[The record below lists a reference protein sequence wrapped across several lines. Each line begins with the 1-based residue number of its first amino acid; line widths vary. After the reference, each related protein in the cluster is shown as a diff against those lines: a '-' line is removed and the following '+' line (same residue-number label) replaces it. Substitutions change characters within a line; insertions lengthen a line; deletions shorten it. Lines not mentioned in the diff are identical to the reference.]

1 MPELPEVEVLRCHLE
16 PLLVGKR
23 VTGFQVLKPRVVRPE
38 TPRQLQ
44 GGVAG
49 CSIKG
54 VGRQGKFL
62 WLDFAQ
68 ARSRKTFPLTIH
80 LGMTGN
86 FLINAQK
93 MGHNDNKHVRLRFK
107 MSDYSEIDYVDIR
120 KFGFFKLI
128 NPQKGEIK
136 KLKAELGPDAL
147 SDEFDT
153 KYLQESLKNRITN
166 IKSALLNQKIVG
178 GIGNIYA
185 SEALFRAKISPMME
199 SRKVVKNKIKTG
211 DLISSIKFI
220 LHDAIKVG
228 GSTIKD
234 HKNLKGESGYFQY
247 KFNVYNRENMT
258 CNSQNCD
265 AKIKK
270 IVQTGRSTFYCTKC
284 QKMRNR

>member
-1 MPELPEVEVLRCHLE
+1 MPELPEVEIIKNNLSDYLVDKTFHSIEVFTNKLRYKIPHNLAE
-16 PLLVGKR
+16 SIKNQR
-23 VTGFQVLKPRVVRPE
+23 VTNISRIAKY
-38 TPRQLQ
+38 
-44 GGVAG
+44 
-49 CSIKG
+49 II
-54 VGRQGKFL
+54 VGL
-62 WLDFAQ
+62 ENDYSL
-68 ARSRKTFPLTIH
+68 LIH

-93 MGHNDNKHVRLRFK
+93 MDHNNNKHVRLRFK
-107 MSDYSEIDYVDIR
+107 MSDQSEIDYVDIR

-128 NPQKGEIK
+128 NPQKSEIK

-153 KYLQESLKNRITN
+153 KYLQESLKNKVTN

-185 SEALFRAKISPMME
+185 SEALFRAKIPPMME
-199 SRKVVKNKIKTG
+199 SRKVVKNKTKTG

-228 GSTIKD
+228 GSTIRD

>member
-1 MPELPEVEVLRCHLE
+1 M
-16 PLLVGKR
+16 
-23 VTGFQVLKPRVVRPE
+23 
-38 TPRQLQ
+38 
-44 GGVAG
+44 
-49 CSIKG
+49 
-54 VGRQGKFL
+54 
-62 WLDFAQ
+62 D
-68 ARSRKTFPLTIH
+68 
-80 LGMTGN
+80 
-86 FLINAQK
+86 
-93 MGHNDNKHVRLRFK
+93 
-107 MSDYSEIDYVDIR
+107 
-120 KFGFFKLI
+120 FFKLV
-128 NPQKGEIK
+128 NPQKVEIK

-228 GSTIKD
+228 GSTIRD

-247 KFNVYNRENMT
+247 KFNVYNRENMI

-270 IVQTGRSTFYCTKC
+270 LFRQGDPLFTA
-284 QKMRNR
+284 RNAKK

>member
-1 MPELPEVEVLRCHLE
+1 PEVEIIKNNLSDYLVDKTFHSIEVFTNKLRYKIPHNLAE
-16 PLLVGKR
+16 SIKNQR
-23 VTGFQVLKPRVVRPE
+23 VTD
-38 TPRQLQ
+38 
-44 GGVAG
+44 
-49 CSIKG
+49 I
-54 VGRQGKFL
+54 
-62 WLDFAQ
+62 
-68 ARSRKTFPLTIH
+68 SRIAKYIIVDLENKYSLLIH

-107 MSDYSEIDYVDIR
+107 MSDQSEIDYIDIR
-120 KFGFFKLI
+120 KFGFFKLV
-128 NPQKGEIK
+128 NPQKVEIK

-147 SDEFDT
+147 SDEFDI
-153 KYLQESLKNRITN
+153 KYLQESLKNRVTN

-199 SRKVVKNKIKTG
+199 SGKVVKNKIKTG

-228 GSTIKD
+228 GSTIRD

-247 KFNVYNRENMT
+247 KFNVYNRENMI
-258 CNSQNCD
+258 CNSQNCS

-284 QKMRNR
+284 QKMGNR

>member
-1 MPELPEVEVLRCHLE
+1 MPELPEVEIIKNNLSDYLVDKTFHSIEVFTNKLRYKIPHNLAE
-16 PLLVGKR
+16 SIKNQR
-23 VTGFQVLKPRVVRPE
+23 VTNISRIAKYIIVE
-38 TPRQLQ
+38 
-44 GGVAG
+44 
-49 CSIKG
+49 
-54 VGRQGKFL
+54 
-62 WLDFAQ
+62 LDNDY
-68 ARSRKTFPLTIH
+68 SLLIH

-93 MGHNDNKHVRLRFK
+93 MVHNNNKHVRLRFK
-107 MSDYSEIDYVDIR
+107 MSDHSEIDYVDIR

-128 NPQKGEIK
+128 NPQKVEIK

-185 SEALFRAKISPMME
+185 SEALFRAKI
-199 SRKVVKNKIKTG
+199 VVKNKIKTG

-220 LHDAIKVG
+220 LHDAIMVG
-228 GSTIKD
+228 GSTIRD

-258 CNSQNCD
+258 CNNQNCN

-284 QKMRNR
+284 QKK

>member
-1 MPELPEVEVLRCHLE
+1 MPELPEVEIIKNNLSDYLVDKTFHSIEVFTNKLRYKIPHNLAE
-16 PLLVGKR
+16 SIKNQR
-23 VTGFQVLKPRVVRPE
+23 VTNISRIAKY
-38 TPRQLQ
+38 
-44 GGVAG
+44 
-49 CSIKG
+49 II
-54 VGRQGKFL
+54 VGL
-62 WLDFAQ
+62 ENDYSL
-68 ARSRKTFPLTIH
+68 LIH

-128 NPQKGEIK
+128 NPQKVEIK

>member
-1 MPELPEVEVLRCHLE
+1 MPELPEVEIIKNNLSDYLIDKTFHSIEVFTNKLRYKIPHNLAE
-16 PLLVGKR
+16 SIKNQR
-23 VTGFQVLKPRVVRPE
+23 VTD
-38 TPRQLQ
+38 
-44 GGVAG
+44 
-49 CSIKG
+49 I
-54 VGRQGKFL
+54 
-62 WLDFAQ
+62 
-68 ARSRKTFPLTIH
+68 SRIAKYIIVDLENNYSLLIH

-86 FLINAQK
+86 FLIDAQK
-93 MGHNDNKHVRLRFK
+93 MGHSDNKHVRLRFK
-107 MSDYSEIDYVDIR
+107 MSDQSEIDYIDIR
-120 KFGFFKLI
+120 KFGFFKLV
-128 NPQKGEIK
+128 NPQKVEIK

-147 SDEFDT
+147 SDEFDI
-153 KYLQESLKNRITN
+153 KYLQESLKNRVTN

-199 SRKVVKNKIKTG
+199 SGKVVKNKIKTG

-228 GSTIKD
+228 GSTIRD

-247 KFNVYNRENMT
+247 KFNVYNRENMI
-258 CNSQNCD
+258 CNSQNCS

>member
-1 MPELPEVEVLRCHLE
+1 MPELPEVEIIKNNLLDYLVDKTFHSIEVFTNKLRYKIPHNLSE
-16 PLLVGKR
+16 SIKNQR
-23 VTGFQVLKPRVVRPE
+23 VTN
-38 TPRQLQ
+38 
-44 GGVAG
+44 
-49 CSIKG
+49 I
-54 VGRQGKFL
+54 
-62 WLDFAQ
+62 
-68 ARSRKTFPLTIH
+68 SRIAKYIIVDLENDYSLLIH

-107 MSDYSEIDYVDIR
+107 MSDQSEIDYVDIR

-128 NPQKGEIK
+128 NPQKVEIK

-153 KYLQESLKNRITN
+153 EYLQESLKNRVAS

-199 SRKVVKNKIKTG
+199 SRKVVKNKKKTG

-228 GSTIKD
+228 GSTIRD

-247 KFNVYNRENMT
+247 KFNVYNRENMI
-258 CNSQNCD
+258 CNSQNCN

>member
-1 MPELPEVEVLRCHLE
+1 MPELPEVEIIKNNLSDYLVDKTFHSIEVFTNKLRYKIPHNLAE
-16 PLLVGKR
+16 SIKNQR
-23 VTGFQVLKPRVVRPE
+23 VTNISRIAKY
-38 TPRQLQ
+38 
-44 GGVAG
+44 
-49 CSIKG
+49 II
-54 VGRQGKFL
+54 VGL
-62 WLDFAQ
+62 ENDYSL
-68 ARSRKTFPLTIH
+68 LIH

-107 MSDYSEIDYVDIR
+107 MSDQSEIDYVDIR

-128 NPQKGEIK
+128 NPQKVEIK

-147 SDEFDT
+147 SDEFDI
-153 KYLQESLKNRITN
+153 KYLQESLKNRVTN

-228 GSTIKD
+228 GSTIRD

-247 KFNVYNRENMT
+247 KFNVYNRENMI

>member
-1 MPELPEVEVLRCHLE
+1 MPELPEVEIIKNNLSDYLIDKTFHSIEVFTNKLRYKIPHNLAE
-16 PLLVGKR
+16 SIKNQR
-23 VTGFQVLKPRVVRPE
+23 VTD
-38 TPRQLQ
+38 
-44 GGVAG
+44 
-49 CSIKG
+49 I
-54 VGRQGKFL
+54 
-62 WLDFAQ
+62 
-68 ARSRKTFPLTIH
+68 SRIAKYIIVDLENKYSLLIH

-107 MSDYSEIDYVDIR
+107 MSDQSEIDYIDIR
-120 KFGFFKLI
+120 KFGFFKLV
-128 NPQKGEIK
+128 NPQKVEIK

-147 SDEFDT
+147 SDEFDI
-153 KYLQESLKNRITN
+153 KYLQESLKNRVTN

-199 SRKVVKNKIKTG
+199 SGKVVKNKIKTG

-228 GSTIKD
+228 GSTIRD

-247 KFNVYNRENMT
+247 KFNVYNRENMI
-258 CNSQNCD
+258 CNSQNCS

>member
-1 MPELPEVEVLRCHLE
+1 MPELPEVEIIKNNLSDYLIDKTFHSIEVFTNKLRYKIPHNLAE
-16 PLLVGKR
+16 SIKNQR
-23 VTGFQVLKPRVVRPE
+23 VTD
-38 TPRQLQ
+38 
-44 GGVAG
+44 
-49 CSIKG
+49 I
-54 VGRQGKFL
+54 
-62 WLDFAQ
+62 
-68 ARSRKTFPLTIH
+68 SRIAKYIIVDLENKYSLLIH

-107 MSDYSEIDYVDIR
+107 MSDQLEIDYIDIR
-120 KFGFFKLI
+120 KFGFFKLV
-128 NPQKGEIK
+128 NPQKVEIK

-147 SDEFDT
+147 SDEFDI
-153 KYLQESLKNRITN
+153 KYLQESLKNRVTN

-199 SRKVVKNKIKTG
+199 SGKVVKNKIKTG

-228 GSTIKD
+228 GSTIRD

-247 KFNVYNRENMT
+247 KFNVYNRENMI
-258 CNSQNCD
+258 CNSQNCS

>member
-1 MPELPEVEVLRCHLE
+1 MPELPEVEIIKNNLSDYLVDKTFHSIEVFTNKLRYKIPHNLAE
-16 PLLVGKR
+16 SIKNQR
-23 VTGFQVLKPRVVRPE
+23 VTNISRIAKY
-38 TPRQLQ
+38 
-44 GGVAG
+44 
-49 CSIKG
+49 II
-54 VGRQGKFL
+54 VGL
-62 WLDFAQ
+62 ENDYSL
-68 ARSRKTFPLTIH
+68 LIH

-93 MGHNDNKHVRLRFK
+93 MGHNNNKHVRLRFK
-107 MSDYSEIDYVDIR
+107 MSDQSEIDYVDIR

-153 KYLQESLKNRITN
+153 KYLQESLKNKVTN

-185 SEALFRAKISPMME
+185 SEALFRAKIPPMME
-199 SRKVVKNKIKTG
+199 SRKVVKNKTKTG

-228 GSTIKD
+228 GSTIRD

-247 KFNVYNRENMT
+247 KFNVYNRENMI
-258 CNSQNCD
+258 CNSQNCNE
-265 AKIKK
+265 KIKK
-270 IVQTGRSTFYCTKC
+270 IVQTGRSTFYCKKC

>member
-1 MPELPEVEVLRCHLE
+1 MPELPEVEIIKNNLSDYLVDKTFHSTEVFTSKLRYKIPHN
-16 PLLVGKR
+16 LVESIKNQR
-23 VTGFQVLKPRVVRPE
+23 VTNISRIAKYIII
-38 TPRQLQ
+38 
-44 GGVAG
+44 
-49 CSIKG
+49 S
-54 VGRQGKFL
+54 
-62 WLDFAQ
+62 LDNDY
-68 ARSRKTFPLTIH
+68 SLLIH

-86 FLINAQK
+86 FLINTQK
-93 MGHNDNKHVRLRFK
+93 MGHNENRHVRLRFI
-107 MSDYSEIDYVDIR
+107 MSDQSEIDYVDIR

-128 NPQKGEIK
+128 NPQKIEIK

-153 KYLQESLKNRITN
+153 KYLQECLKNRFTN
-166 IKSALLNQKIVG
+166 IKSALLNQKVVG

-185 SEALFRAKISPMME
+185 SEALFRAKIPPMME
-199 SRKVVKNKIKTG
+199 SRKVVKNKIKTS

-220 LHDAIKVG
+220 LNDAIKVG
-228 GSTIKD
+228 GSTIRD

-247 KFNVYNRENMT
+247 KFNVYNRENMI
-258 CNSQNCD
+258 CNSQNCS

>member
-1 MPELPEVEVLRCHLE
+1 M
-16 PLLVGKR
+16 
-23 VTGFQVLKPRVVRPE
+23 
-38 TPRQLQ
+38 
-44 GGVAG
+44 
-49 CSIKG
+49 
-54 VGRQGKFL
+54 
-62 WLDFAQ
+62 
-68 ARSRKTFPLTIH
+68 
-80 LGMTGN
+80 N
-86 FLINAQK
+86 LIQNIYK
-93 MGHNDNKHVRLRFK
+93 I
-107 MSDYSEIDYVDIR
+107 S
-120 KFGFFKLI
+120 
-128 NPQKGEIK
+128 
-136 KLKAELGPDAL
+136 
-147 SDEFDT
+147 
-153 KYLQESLKNRITN
+153 KNRITN

>member
-1 MPELPEVEVLRCHLE
+1 MPELPEVEIIKNNLSDYLIDKTFHSIEVFTNKLRYKIPHNLAE
-16 PLLVGKR
+16 SIKNQR
-23 VTGFQVLKPRVVRPE
+23 VTD
-38 TPRQLQ
+38 
-44 GGVAG
+44 
-49 CSIKG
+49 I
-54 VGRQGKFL
+54 
-62 WLDFAQ
+62 
-68 ARSRKTFPLTIH
+68 SRIAKYIIVDLENKYSLLIH

-107 MSDYSEIDYVDIR
+107 MSDQSEIDYIDIR
-120 KFGFFKLI
+120 KFGFFKLV
-128 NPQKGEIK
+128 NPQKVEIK

-147 SDEFDT
+147 SDEFDI
-153 KYLQESLKNRITN
+153 KYLQESLKNRVTN

-199 SRKVVKNKIKTG
+199 SGKVVKNKIKTG

-228 GSTIKD
+228 GSTIRD

-247 KFNVYNRENMT
+247 KFNVYNRENMI
-258 CNSQNCD
+258 CNSQNCS

-284 QKMRNR
+284 QKMGNR

>member
-1 MPELPEVEVLRCHLE
+1 MPELPEVEIIKNNLSDYLVDKTFHSIEVFTNKLRYKIPHNLAE
-16 PLLVGKR
+16 SIKNQR
-23 VTGFQVLKPRVVRPE
+23 VTNISRIAKYIIVE
-38 TPRQLQ
+38 
-44 GGVAG
+44 
-49 CSIKG
+49 
-54 VGRQGKFL
+54 
-62 WLDFAQ
+62 LDNDY
-68 ARSRKTFPLTIH
+68 SLLIH

-93 MGHNDNKHVRLRFK
+93 MDHNVNKHVRLRFK
-107 MSDYSEIDYVDIR
+107 MSDHSEIDYVDIR

>member
-1 MPELPEVEVLRCHLE
+1 MPELPEVEIIKNNLSDYLVDKTFHSIEVFTNKLRYKIPHNLAE
-16 PLLVGKR
+16 SIKNQR
-23 VTGFQVLKPRVVRPE
+23 VTNISRIAKYIIVE
-38 TPRQLQ
+38 
-44 GGVAG
+44 
-49 CSIKG
+49 
-54 VGRQGKFL
+54 
-62 WLDFAQ
+62 LDNDY
-68 ARSRKTFPLTIH
+68 SLLIH

-93 MGHNDNKHVRLRFK
+93 MVHNNNKHVRLRFK
-107 MSDYSEIDYVDIR
+107 MSDHSEIDYVDIR

-128 NPQKGEIK
+128 NPQKVEIK

-220 LHDAIKVG
+220 LHDAIMVG
-228 GSTIKD
+228 GSTIRD

-258 CNSQNCD
+258 CNNQNCN

-284 QKMRNR
+284 QKK

>member
-1 MPELPEVEVLRCHLE
+1 MPELPEVEIIKNNLSDYLADKTFHSIEVFTNKLRYKIPHNFAE
-16 PLLVGKR
+16 RIKNQR
-23 VTGFQVLKPRVVRPE
+23 VTNISRIAKY
-38 TPRQLQ
+38 
-44 GGVAG
+44 
-49 CSIKG
+49 II
-54 VGRQGKFL
+54 VGL
-62 WLDFAQ
+62 ENDYSL
-68 ARSRKTFPLTIH
+68 LIH

-107 MSDYSEIDYVDIR
+107 MSDQSEIDYVDIR

-128 NPQKGEIK
+128 NPQKAEIK
-136 KLKAELGPDAL
+136 KLKEKLGPDAL

-153 KYLQESLKNRITN
+153 KYLQESLKNRVTN

-185 SEALFRAKISPMME
+185 SEALFRAKIPPMME
-199 SRKVVKNKIKTG
+199 SRKVVKNKTKTG

-228 GSTIKD
+228 GSTIRD

-247 KFNVYNRENMT
+247 KFNVYNRENMI
-258 CNSQNCD
+258 CNSQNCN

-270 IVQTGRSTFYCTKC
+270 IVQTGRSTFYCEKC

>member
-1 MPELPEVEVLRCHLE
+1 MPELPEVEIIKNNLSDYLIDKTFHSIEVFTNKLRYKIPHNLAE
-16 PLLVGKR
+16 SIKNQR
-23 VTGFQVLKPRVVRPE
+23 VTN
-38 TPRQLQ
+38 
-44 GGVAG
+44 
-49 CSIKG
+49 I
-54 VGRQGKFL
+54 
-62 WLDFAQ
+62 
-68 ARSRKTFPLTIH
+68 SRIAKYIIVDLENNYSLLIH

-86 FLINAQK
+86 FLIDAQK
-93 MGHNDNKHVRLRFK
+93 MGHSDNKHVRLRFK
-107 MSDYSEIDYVDIR
+107 MSDQSEIDYIDIR
-120 KFGFFKLI
+120 KFGFFKLV
-128 NPQKGEIK
+128 NPQKVEIK

-147 SDEFDT
+147 SDEFDIQ
-153 KYLQESLKNRITN
+153 YLQESLKNRVTN

-199 SRKVVKNKIKTG
+199 SGKVVKNKIKTG

-228 GSTIKD
+228 GSTIRD
-234 HKNLKGESGYFQY
+234 HKNVKGESGYFQY
-247 KFNVYNRENMT
+247 KFNVYNRENML
-258 CNSQNCD
+258 CNSQNCS

>member
-1 MPELPEVEVLRCHLE
+1 MPELPEVEIIKNNLSDYLIDKTFHSIEVFTNKLRYKIPHNLAE
-16 PLLVGKR
+16 SIKNQR
-23 VTGFQVLKPRVVRPE
+23 VTD
-38 TPRQLQ
+38 
-44 GGVAG
+44 
-49 CSIKG
+49 I
-54 VGRQGKFL
+54 
-62 WLDFAQ
+62 
-68 ARSRKTFPLTIH
+68 SRIAKYIIVELENKYSLLIH

-107 MSDYSEIDYVDIR
+107 MSDQSEIDYIDIR
-120 KFGFFKLI
+120 KFGFFKLV
-128 NPQKGEIK
+128 NPQKVEIK

-147 SDEFDT
+147 SDEFDI
-153 KYLQESLKNRITN
+153 KYLQESLKNRVTN

-199 SRKVVKNKIKTG
+199 SGTVVKNKIKTG

-228 GSTIKD
+228 GSTIRD

-247 KFNVYNRENMT
+247 KFNVYNRENMI
-258 CNSQNCD
+258 CNSQNCS

>member
-1 MPELPEVEVLRCHLE
+1 MPELPEVEIIKNNLSDYLIDKTFHSIEVFTNKLRYKIPHNLAE
-16 PLLVGKR
+16 SIKNQR
-23 VTGFQVLKPRVVRPE
+23 VTD
-38 TPRQLQ
+38 
-44 GGVAG
+44 
-49 CSIKG
+49 I
-54 VGRQGKFL
+54 
-62 WLDFAQ
+62 
-68 ARSRKTFPLTIH
+68 SRIAKYIIVDLENKYSLLIH

-107 MSDYSEIDYVDIR
+107 MSDQSEIDYIDIR

-128 NPQKGEIK
+128 NPQKVEIK

-147 SDEFDT
+147 SDEFDI
-153 KYLQESLKNRITN
+153 KYLQESLKNRVTN

-199 SRKVVKNKIKTG
+199 SGKVVKNKIKTG

-228 GSTIKD
+228 GSTIRD

-247 KFNVYNRENMT
+247 KFNVYNRENMI
-258 CNSQNCD
+258 CNSQNCS

>member
-1 MPELPEVEVLRCHLE
+1 MPELPEVEIIKNNLSDYLIDKTFHSIEVFTNKLRYKIPHNLAE
-16 PLLVGKR
+16 SIKNQR
-23 VTGFQVLKPRVVRPE
+23 VTD
-38 TPRQLQ
+38 
-44 GGVAG
+44 
-49 CSIKG
+49 I
-54 VGRQGKFL
+54 
-62 WLDFAQ
+62 
-68 ARSRKTFPLTIH
+68 SRIAKYIIVDLENKYSLLIH

-107 MSDYSEIDYVDIR
+107 MSDQSEIDYIDIR
-120 KFGFFKLI
+120 KFGFFKLV
-128 NPQKGEIK
+128 NPQKVEIK

-147 SDEFDT
+147 SDEFDI
-153 KYLQESLKNRITN
+153 KYLQESLKNRVTN

-199 SRKVVKNKIKTG
+199 SGKVAKNKIKTG

-228 GSTIKD
+228 GSTIRD

-247 KFNVYNRENMT
+247 KFNVYNRENMI
-258 CNSQNCD
+258 CNSQNCS

>member
-1 MPELPEVEVLRCHLE
+1 MPELPEVEIIKNNLSDYLIDKTFHSIEVFTNKLRYKIPHNLAE
-16 PLLVGKR
+16 SIKNQR
-23 VTGFQVLKPRVVRPE
+23 VTD
-38 TPRQLQ
+38 
-44 GGVAG
+44 
-49 CSIKG
+49 I
-54 VGRQGKFL
+54 
-62 WLDFAQ
+62 
-68 ARSRKTFPLTIH
+68 SRIAKYIIVDLENKYSLLIH

-107 MSDYSEIDYVDIR
+107 MSDQSEIDYVDIR

-128 NPQKGEIK
+128 NPQKVEIK

-199 SRKVVKNKIKTG
+199 SGKVVKNKIKTG

-228 GSTIKD
+228 GSTIRD

-247 KFNVYNRENMT
+247 KFNVYNRENMI
-258 CNSQNCD
+258 CNSQNCS